1 MRLILIRH
9 AATEGNRHRYI
20 GREDLPLSAEG
31 ERQADLLA
39 ARLSSEHLDAI
50 YASPL
55 ERAVRTAEPIAR
67 GRGLDVRTR
76 DALMEID
83 YGTLQGTIKGAKPF
97 SLRKSYL
104 DEPMPGGESLTD
116 VWQRLGPIC
125 DELLGELV
133 KGRVVAVIGHYW
145 SNRILLSRL
154 QGLQFE
160 QSLSNSGYKPGNA
173 SALALAFERTSN
185 RIIGTARIA

>member
-76 DALMEID
+76 DALIEID
-83 YGTLQGTIKGAKPF
+83 YGTLQGTIKGAYIGV
-97 SLRKSYL
+97 SCRHRTLRRRERGCGVLLRGAPLVEELFRREAAMVK
-104 DEPMPGGESLTD
+104 
-116 VWQRLGPIC
+116 RLC
-125 DELLGELV
+125 
-133 KGRVVAVIGHYW
+133 
-145 SNRILLSRL
+145 
-154 QGLQFE
+154 
-160 QSLSNSGYKPGNA
+160 
-173 SALALAFERTSN
+173 AFVFDRSQ
-185 RIIGTARIA
+185 A